1 MSYFTLKNG
10 ENLYYE
16 DIGKGPETLI
26 MMHGWTSTHDVFEE
40 PVTRLKDK
48 ARCIIY
54 DHRGHGDSKGANHE
68 KATMET
74 LAGDLNE
81 IIQGLSLSNVTLLGW
96 SMGAGVA
103 LNYVRIYGC
112 SALKQIVLCDMTP
125 KQLNDE
131 EWKLGLNQGTYTRE
145 DMERDSG
152 KDFYSLYKAFAI
164 EAVPRLKKVPGF
176 LLRKPLKEKLAQCD
190 EAVLK
195 SLSASMKAQDNRDT
209 VEMITAPLT
218 YFYADPGSLFSP
230 KLAGWYGDHVKTQYQ
245 AVCFPGSDHM
255 LVTNDPDR
263 FTENVEKLLASN
275 TVECGE
281 QPYSENRSGKD
292 DAMTLLEAID
302 VRHSVREYKADPIP
316 EEIRSRLDAFAAE
329 CNRDGDLHISIRYDD
344 PAGFDSKLAH
354 YGSFRNVRN
363 YIVLAGEKKP
373 DFDFRC
379 GYFGEKIVLFSQQL
393 GLNTC
398 WAALTFNKK
407 KVKELIDP
415 RDTLCMVI
423 ALGYGQTQ
431 GTSRKSRSISDVVVS
446 RGTMPEWFRSG
457 VEAALKAPTAVN
469 QQKFAFGMKDG
480 EPAVMVKGI
489 GAYTKVDLGIV
500 AYHFEIGSGRKVRAI
515 QEKA

>member
-1 MSYFTLKNG
+1 
-10 ENLYYE
+10 
-16 DIGKGPETLI
+16 
-26 MMHGWTSTHDVFEE
+26 
-40 PVTRLKDK
+40 
-48 ARCIIY
+48 
-54 DHRGHGDSKGANHE
+54 
-68 KATMET
+68 MET
-74 LAGDLNE
+74 LASDLNE

-103 LNYVRIYGC
+103 LNYVRLYGC

-131 EWKLGLNQGTYTRE
+131 EWKLGLNQGAYTRE
-145 DMERDSG
+145 DMERDAG

-164 EAVPRLKKVPGF
+164 EAIPKLKKIPGF

-195 SLSASMKAQDNRDT
+195 SLASSMKAQDNRDT
-209 VEMITAPLT
+209 VEMITVPLT

-230 KLAGWYGDHVKTQYQ
+230 KLADWYGDHVKTPYH
-245 AVCFPGSDHM
+245 AVCFSGSDHM

-263 FTENVEKLLASN
+263 FTENVERLLSSN
-275 TVECGE
+275 TVECE
-281 QPYSENRSGKD
+281 DQPHFESRSGREGI
-292 DAMTLLEAID
+292 MTLLEAID
-302 VRHSVREYKADPIP
+302 DRHSVRAYKRDPIP
-316 EEIRSRLDAFAAE
+316 EEIRSRLDAFTAE
-329 CNRDGDLHISIRYDD
+329 CNQEGELHISIRYDD
-344 PAGFDSKLAH
+344 PDGFDSKLAH

-363 YIVLAGEKKP
+363 YIILAGKKES

-379 GYFGEKIVLFSQQL
+379 GYYGEKIVLFAQQL

-398 WAALTFNKK
+398 WTALTFNKK

-415 RDTLCMVI
+415 GDSLCMVI
-423 ALGYGQTQ
+423 ALGYGETQ
-431 GTSRKSRSISDVVVS
+431 GNSHKSRNVSDVIAS
-446 RGTMPEWFRSG
+446 RGNMPEWFRNG

-480 EPAVMVKGI
+480 EPAVMLKGI

-515 QEKA
+515 